1 MRQISIKWILGLFL
15 GALGLVGLIYGGLDL
30 RGAQQR
36 AAGAE
41 AVLSSTQAS
50 RVLLGTLLNT
60 RLERGAL
67 GSALSGENP
76 VDAAQSAKIR
86 GYRQAVEAGYADVI
100 GRIEASG
107 LAGPMATLPG
117 LKAAHDAVVAQQA
130 EFDAQAALPAK
141 GRTAG
146 IQPKQQQAYQ
156 NLLDALTATT
166 DAVDLAA
173 RNVDPTIDQLITIK
187 RAAWNTRVRLGG
199 MQGQGQYAV
208 AAGRG
213 WTPKE
218 AVQAVEDR
226 GKTLGL
232 WSIIKE
238 AVQRDTVPASV
249 KDAFQ
254 KADSGNFTGEAW
266 TQTLALF
273 DALINNKAPG
283 ITITELQPRDTA
295 RGGLVVDLA
304 SASLDEMVK
313 RAEALASKAQTG
325 IYISAIELLGTLA
338 VTVLGMVIVTS
349 LVTRPLHRLGEAL
362 HRLAGG
368 EIHVDVTGTDQK
380 NEIGELAR
388 GVQAFKDSL
397 ARNREL
403 EEDARRSG
411 ADTAARRRE
420 AMLKLADD
428 LEHAVGDAVQSLT
441 ASASET
447 QTTARRLTENANATL
462 SQSTSVSAAAEQA
475 STNVSA
481 VAGAAEEL
489 GSSVVE
495 IGRQIR
501 HSVDKARAAVDK
513 AEVAAGIIAELETAS
528 AAASTRSS
536 T

>member
-1 MRQISIKWILGLFL
+1 M
-15 GALGLVGLIYGGLDL
+15 
-30 RGAQQR
+30 
-36 AAGAE
+36 
-41 AVLSSTQAS
+41 
-50 RVLLGTLLNT
+50 
-60 RLERGAL
+60 
-67 GSALSGENP
+67 
-76 VDAAQSAKIR
+76 
-86 GYRQAVEAGYADVI
+86 
-100 GRIEASG
+100 
-107 LAGPMATLPG
+107 
-117 LKAAHDAVVAQQA
+117 
-130 EFDAQAALPAK
+130 
-141 GRTAG
+141 
-146 IQPKQQQAYQ
+146 
-156 NLLDALTATT
+156 
-166 DAVDLAA
+166 
-173 RNVDPTIDQLITIK
+173 
-187 RAAWNTRVRLGG
+187 
-199 MQGQGQYAV
+199 
-208 AAGRG
+208 
-213 WTPKE
+213 
-218 AVQAVEDR
+218 
-226 GKTLGL
+226 
-232 WSIIKE
+232 
-238 AVQRDTVPASV
+238 QRDTVPASV

-349 LVTRPLHRLGEAL
+349 LVTPRPLHRLGEAL

-528 AAASTRSS
+528 GRINSIVDMISQIAGQTNLLALNATIEAARAGEAGRGFAVVAAEVKGLAKQTSDATTEIMQQIAGIQSTTNRAVEAIGDVSATIQEINDAAGLIEGTIGQQSMATSEIVNSVTQASIGASEVTSVIVDVASSARETGASANNMLDVSSKLTRHADTLSQKVSAFLAMLRSS
-536 T
+536 ASEGERNTRRAG